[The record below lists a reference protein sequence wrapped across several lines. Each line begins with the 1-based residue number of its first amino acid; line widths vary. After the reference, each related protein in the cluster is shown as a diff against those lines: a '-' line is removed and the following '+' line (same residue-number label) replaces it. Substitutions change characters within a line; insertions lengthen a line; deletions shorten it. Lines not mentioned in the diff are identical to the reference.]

1 METKPKGRVYD
12 IAWADGKRQRLE
24 GVTQVLV
31 SRDNPTIVSFYA
43 PLDGGGYAGR
53 LLRSVVMGPAS
64 VVDIREVDDTVSM
77 SPKAPTTTNKRNSHH
92 VRRKEGHGQAES

>member
-31 SRDNPTIVSFYA
+31 SRDNPTIVSFYG

-64 VVDIREVDDTVSM
+64 VVDIREVDDTVLTGARRGTHWRLSLG
-77 SPKAPTTTNKRNSHH
+77 KR
-92 VRRKEGHGQAES
+92 RR

>member
-43 PLDGGGYAGR
+43 PLDGGYAGR

-64 VVDIREVDDTVSM
+64 VVDIREVDDTVLTVARRDTHWRLSLG
-77 SPKAPTTTNKRNSHH
+77 KR
-92 VRRKEGHGQAES
+92 RR